1 MLRLKNILWIIFGAG
16 LFSFGINYLAIP
28 NHLFEGGVTGVTLIT
43 YYLFKLPVS
52 VMNLVINF
60 PLFFFAWKILGKQ
73 SFFYSLIG
81 TFSVS
86 AWLAIF
92 EKIPCDVTEL
102 VVRAL
107 SAKTKATP
115 ADSGA
120 AKRRGVNICILFST
134 VNNNAPQHHF
144 SEYAAVWV
152 VQHL

>member
-1 MLRLKNILWIIFGAG
+1 MF
-16 LFSFGINYLAIP
+16 
-28 NHLFEGGVTGVTLIT
+28 TGED
-43 YYLFKLPVS
+43 S
-52 VMNLVINF
+52 LV
-60 PLFFFAWKILGKQ
+60 AAAVED
-73 SFFYSLIG
+73 SLIVG
-81 TFSVS
+81 ELS
-86 AWLAIF
+86 
-92 EKIPCDVTEL
+92 CDFTEL
-102 VVRAL
+102 VVQAL